1 MNDQATGSH
10 PTALGV
16 LENGAEATLPS
27 NYGSIVRA
35 PRNLVSPS
43 PSGQGV
49 VLGPNLGR
57 VATSLGMERSD
68 RWHRMTPLLPVLG
81 LLSSRPVLPSGRK
94 EAATA
99 IVGRCDVRDMSMGDG
114 ANVFRVAS
122 GECGNRPAILGGF
135 GLYEGLRCAVRKLR
149 QGRERR

>member
-68 RWHRMTPLLPVLG
+68 RWHRMTPLLPCARTTFFSTG
-81 LLSSRPVLPSGRK
+81 
-94 EAATA
+94 
-99 IVGRCDVRDMSMGDG
+99 
-114 ANVFRVAS
+114 VAFWPERGCYS
-122 GECGNRPAILGGF
+122 HCRA
-135 GLYEGLRCAVRKLR
+135 LRRS
-149 QGRERR
+149 